1 MPIRKLLIAN
11 RGEIALRIIRACR
24 DLGIASVAVYSDA
37 DRTAL
42 HVRQADEAY
51 RLGPPPS
58 RDSYLRADLILDV
71 ARQSGA
77 DAIHP
82 GYGFLSERAEF
93 AEACR
98 AAGIV
103 FVGPPPEAIRRM
115 GDKVAARQLA
125 IAHGVP
131 VVPGTESEVHD
142 PTEAAQIAAGIGYPV
157 LLKAAAGGGGKGMR
171 VVRAPDE
178 LADAIRAASGEATA
192 AFGYGGVYIE
202 KYLEHVRHIEI
213 QLLAD
218 AHGHCIHLGERECS
232 IQRRHQKLIEES
244 PSPVLDATKRAA
256 MGAVAVRAALA
267 AGYVNAGTIEFLY
280 TPQGEFYFLEMNTRL
295 QVEHPVTEL
304 VTGLDL
310 VQEQLRIAGGEPLRF
325 TQEQIHFRGHAI
337 ECRITAE
344 DPQQGFMPSVGPI
357 PTLTE
362 PSGPGV
368 RVDSAVYAGGEV
380 SIYYDPMVAKL
391 ICWGEDRAQAI
402 RRMRRAL
409 AEYRVGGILTNIP
422 YQQAVLA
429 SPEFAAADFDTAFVE
444 RFGPLA
450 DHSDPSARA
459 ERTRV
464 AAVAAALAAH
474 HRAAEATIAPSAV
487 GAADIPT
494 DGAGWRLT
502 GRRLGLRA

>member
-51 RLGPPPS
+51 RLGPAPA
-58 RDSYLRADLILDV
+58 RDSYLRADLLLDV
-71 ARQSGA
+71 ARHSGA

-98 AAGIV
+98 AAGIT
-103 FVGPPPEAIRRM
+103 FVGPPPEAIRQM

-125 IAHGVP
+125 LAHGVP

-142 PTEAAQIAAGIGYPV
+142 PDEAARIADGIGYPV

-171 VVRAPDE
+171 VVRSAGE

-218 AHGHCIHLGERECS
+218 AHGQCIHLGERECS

-244 PSPVLDATKRAA
+244 PSPVLDAATRTA

-280 TPQGEFYFLEMNTRL
+280 TREGQFYFLEMNTRL

-325 TQEQIHFRGHAI
+325 TQEQITFRGHAI

-344 DPQQGFMPSVGPI
+344 DPAHGFLPSIGPI

-368 RVDSAVYAGGEV
+368 RVDSAVYPGGEI

-409 AEYRVGGILTNIP
+409 AEYRIGGILTNIP

-429 SPEFAAADFDTAFVE
+429 SPEFATADFDTAFVE

-450 DHSDPSARA
+450 DHTDPAARA
-459 ERTRV
+459 ATNRV
-464 AAVAAALAAH
+464 AAIAAALAAH
-474 HRAAEATIAPSAV
+474 HRVAPPTSLTNGATDLPS
-487 GAADIPT
+487 
-494 DGAGWRLT
+494 DGSGWRTT
-502 GRRLGLRA
+502 GRRMGLRA